1 MWPTAYFRITPGSY
15 SRNYKEDAHGKS
27 SGPMGETQIPDKQ
40 QPAQPDGRLLNVVR
54 SKSVRQQKQEEK
66 TELETYTLTETCHS
80 AAGTDPVA
88 HYNAWRADI
97 GNYNSLYMNGKK
109 WKSNP
114 LKLQKVSFGS
124 VKQDDFG
131 RIRYA
136 VISLTF
142 EEKNQR
148 ETFTLTSRV
157 TASKSAKKA
166 RKKSRKKKKK

>member
-1 MWPTAYFRITPGSY
+1 MAKAQAQW
-15 SRNYKEDAHGKS
+15 GKHKFLIS
-27 SGPMGETQIPDKQ
+27 SNQLNPMGDFSTSSEAKASD
-40 QPAQPDGRLLNVVR
+40 
-54 SKSVRQQKQEEK
+54 SKSKKKK

-114 LKLQKVSFGS
+114 LKLQKVSLGS

-166 RKKSRKKKKK
+166 RKKSSLQIKSQG

>member
-1 MWPTAYFRITPGSY
+1 MAKAQAQW
-15 SRNYKEDAHGKS
+15 GKHKFLIS
-27 SGPMGETQIPDKQ
+27 SNQLNPMGDFSTSSEAKASD
-40 QPAQPDGRLLNVVR
+40 
-54 SKSVRQQKQEEK
+54 SKSKKKK
-66 TELETYTLTETCHS
+66 TELETYTLTETCHT
-80 AAGTDPVA
+80 AAGADPVA

-114 LKLQKVSFGS
+114 LKLQKVSLGS